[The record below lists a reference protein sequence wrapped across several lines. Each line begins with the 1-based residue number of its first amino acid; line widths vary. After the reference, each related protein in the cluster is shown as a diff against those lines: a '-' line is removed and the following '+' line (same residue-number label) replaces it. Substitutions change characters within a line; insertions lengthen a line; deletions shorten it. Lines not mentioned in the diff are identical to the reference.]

1 MTMKTIVAIAAA
13 ALAFGLAHAQ
23 DYPTK
28 TIRLIIPLTPGSGAD
43 IAGRTLAAASTRE
56 KELRDQIKKQAKKP
70 TKPGHTRTAEGE
82 EVPKP

>member
-28 TIRLIIPLTPGSGAD
+28 TIRMIIPLTPGSGAD
-43 IAGRTLAAASTRE
+43 IAGRIIDLCPTAFSALAPLGQGVAHVEITW
-56 KELRDQIKKQAKKP
+56 
-70 TKPGHTRTAEGE
+70 
-82 EVPKP
+82 